1 MSLIHRL
8 WDKLVSGLGKKAAP
22 SWANFLTRDQ
32 YQAFIAG
39 VVRHFSSQKRKI
51 TLGEGVIYVED
62 RKKGGK
68 HELGL
73 LNLAQLCARN
83 EAKDWPEIIADH
95 FRTLEKSYSEQKVL
109 EERIDN
115 FARVAELLAVRL
127 WPENYLAEL
136 DRRKILHRK
145 ELPGTISALVF
156 DLPSSIRNVTP
167 EEIKSWGKS
176 ETELFRIGLANVM
189 ENCIPDVTEQELG
202 EGITLTLF
210 SDESFFV
217 ASHALLL
224 EEHPDCV
231 GPFGTLLGIPHRHVM
246 LAFPILDRRVLQAI
260 PMMIPIIA
268 GMERDGPGSI
278 SPLLYWYKEGEFTN
292 LPYRID
298 NNTLNFS
305 PPRTSWTYSIFSP
318 NHERRRGTGPRFLGQ
333 SAARCRLHVQ
343 GSRASPAWPVNKNQ

>member
-1 MSLIHRL
+1 MDFLQRF
-8 WDKLVSGLGKKAAP
+8 WKKLFSGSKKSPVPPA
-22 SWANFLTRDQ
+22 WANFFTPEQ
-32 YQAFIAG
+32 YQAFIDCVANHFTSQRRRFTLGDG
-39 VVRHFSSQKRKI
+39 VV
-51 TLGEGVIYVED
+51 YVED
-62 RKKGGK
+62 GKPGGK
-68 HELGL
+68 HQLGL
-73 LNLAQLCARN
+73 LNLAQMCARN
-83 EAKDWPEIIADH
+83 ETKDWPEIVTDH

-109 EERIDN
+109 EERIDD

-127 WPENYLAEL
+127 WPLEYLADL
-136 DRRKILHRK
+136 DRDKILHRQ

-189 ENCIPDVTEQELG
+189 ENCIPDVSEQDLG

-224 EEHPDCV
+224 EEHPDCL
-231 GPFGTLLGIPHRHVM
+231 GPFGTLVGIPHRHVM
-246 LAFPILDRRVLQAI
+246 LAFPIQDLRVLQAI
-260 PMMIPIIA
+260 HMMIPIIA

-278 SPLLYWYKEGEFTN
+278 SPLLYWYKDGDYTN

-298 NNTLNFS
+298 KNTLNFS
-305 PPRTSWTYSIFSP
+305 PPEDFVEMLNLLSEP
-318 NHERRRGTGPRFLGQ
+318 
-333 SAARCRLHVQ
+333 
-343 GSRASPAWPVNKNQ
+343 